1 MAPPAK
7 GDGPERWLAEGFA
20 KLTEDGGVVKRVDEA
35 GEEAEVSSRLE
46 KRGGGGG
53 EQASSR
59 GRAALAMQLTLARAR
74 VRTARPP
81 RCARVRSTRTMTKL
95 RPAARW

>member
-53 EQASSR
+53 SR
-59 GRAALAMQLTLARAR
+59 R
-74 VRTARPP
+74 VRAGGLRW
-81 RCARVRSTRTMTKL
+81 RCS
-95 RPAARW
+95 

>member
-1 MAPPAK
+1 MRASRRAGGCAGGSSSARAAAMAPPAK

-46 KRGGGGG
+46 
-53 EQASSR
+53 ER
-59 GRAALAMQLTLARAR
+59 GRG
-74 VRTARPP
+74 
-81 RCARVRSTRTMTKL
+81 
-95 RPAARW
+95 